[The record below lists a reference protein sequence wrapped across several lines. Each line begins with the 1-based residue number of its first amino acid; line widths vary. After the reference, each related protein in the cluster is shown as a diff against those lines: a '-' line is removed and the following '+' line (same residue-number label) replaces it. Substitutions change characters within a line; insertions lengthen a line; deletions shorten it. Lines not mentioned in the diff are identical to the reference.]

1 MPALL
6 TRASDRIRHE
16 ANVETGDRLMTA
28 IGFLLQLR
36 NETMTAEE
44 LIRKVPNILKLGP
57 FRTLLEEA
65 YAKGYAEGYAEG
77 IRRTILVQ
85 GRKKFVQPTAEQTSV
100 LSATTDLDWLES
112 LSVNLLDVTTWEELL
127 RSG

>member
-1 MPALL
+1 
-6 TRASDRIRHE
+6 
-16 ANVETGDRLMTA
+16 
-28 IGFLLQLR
+28 
-36 NETMTAEE
+36 MTAEE
-44 LIRKVPNILKLGP
+44 LIRKVPKFLRLGP

-85 GRKKFVQPTAEQTSV
+85 GRKKFGEPTAEQTSV
-100 LSATTDLDWLES
+100 LSATADLDWLKS
-112 LSVNLLDVTTWEELL
+112 LSLDLLDVTTWEELL